1 MTVRSDRLGEE
12 ALTVATV
19 EDIFVVPDGET
30 WIVKRAVAHN
40 NGLVSVTVRWYF
52 ETPAAALFGLW
63 GAAVTAGNMDDHE
76 TWWALDAGCTLQAYT
91 PAGLDVRVSAFGA
104 KLLGV
109 A

>member
-1 MTVRSDRLGEE
+1 MAVRSDRLGG
-12 ALTVATV
+12 AQLTVATI
-19 EDIFVVPDGET
+19 EDIFTVPAGET
-30 WIVKRAVAHN
+30 WLVKRAVAHN

-52 ETPAAALFGLW
+52 EDPGSDLFGLW

-76 TWWALDAGCTLQAYT
+76 TWWALDAGCVLQAYT
-91 PAGLDVRVSAFGA
+91 PAGLDVRVSVFGA